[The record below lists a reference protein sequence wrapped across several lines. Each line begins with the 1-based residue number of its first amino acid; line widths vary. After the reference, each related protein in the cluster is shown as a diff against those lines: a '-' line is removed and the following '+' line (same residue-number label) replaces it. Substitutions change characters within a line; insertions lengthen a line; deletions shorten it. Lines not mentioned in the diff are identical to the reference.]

1 MDHLATSVAFLF
13 PGQGSQFVGM
23 GKDLALTSDS
33 ARAAFETADSTLG
46 YSLSKL
52 CWEGPEADLNQ
63 TLHTQ
68 PAILVHSVAAW
79 RAFQERVGNLRPRC
93 LAGHSLGEFSAL
105 VAAGALEF
113 RDALHLV
120 RERARLMTEAGER
133 SPGGM
138 AALLNLGIE
147 EAQKVCEQAAA
158 ETGEVVQVAND
169 NCPGQVVISGTLQAL
184 ERAMSLAKER
194 GARRAL
200 RLAVSIAAHSPLMRP
215 AAGVFARTIQS
226 TPISQ
231 AGVPVIANVTAEP
244 ISQVSEIREELEAQL
259 TSPVQWTRSVRKM
272 VAEGCVRFIELG
284 PKDVLTGLGR
294 RIAPEVPGLSIGT
307 AADLAAFDGV

>member
-1 MDHLATSVAFLF
+1 
-13 PGQGSQFVGM
+13 M

>member
-1 MDHLATSVAFLF
+1 VDPLANSVAFLF

-23 GKDLALTSDS
+23 GKDLALSSDS

-46 YSLSKL
+46 YPLSKL

-68 PAILVHSVAAW
+68 PAILVHSVATW
-79 RAFQERVGNLRPRC
+79 RALQERVGNLRPRC

-113 RDALHLV
+113 GDALHLV

-147 EAQKVCEQAAA
+147 EAEKVCEQAAA

-184 ERAMSLAKER
+184 ERAMILAKER

-200 RLAVSIAAHSPLMRP
+200 RLAVSVAAHSPLMRP
-215 AAGVFARTIQS
+215 AAGVFARTVQS
-226 TPISQ
+226 TPISP
-231 AGVPVIANVTAEP
+231 AGVSVIANVTAEP
-244 ISQVSEIREELEAQL
+244 IWQVSAIREELEAQL

>member
-1 MDHLATSVAFLF
+1 MDPLATSVAFLF

-23 GKDLALTSDS
+23 GKELALSSES

-46 YSLSKL
+46 YFLSKL
-52 CWEGPEADLNQ
+52 CWEGPEADLNR
-63 TLHTQ
+63 TLNTQ

-79 RAFQERVGNLRPRC
+79 RALQERVGNLRPRW

-113 RDALHLV
+113 GDALHLV

-147 EAQKVCEQAAA
+147 EAERVCEQAAA

-226 TPISQ
+226 TPISP

-244 ISQVSEIREELEAQL
+244 ISQVSAIREELEAQL

-307 AADLAAFDGV
+307 AADLAAFDRV